1 MRKQS
6 IDKLHAT
13 KMKRKKIMVT
23 GGSGDLGQS
32 LISKLVSN
40 GFDCVSISRKSN
52 KNQLVKNIRCDITN
66 FRKLNFVINK
76 FKPDIIIHL
85 AGITGNIACETN
97 PKKAFLTNVF
107 GTLNILKSSIKLKPK
122 IIFISTG
129 EIYGKT
135 KNKVSETILPK
146 PVNIYG
152 ITKMLSENLIL
163 NYSANCKTPAII
175 LRFSYCYD
183 ENFTKRGFSLMF
195 KKAINGE
202 KIQVFGGNQILDL
215 LHFNDAIDAIMKSIT
230 YNKTE
235 IFNIGSG
242 ETQSLISI
250 INKLKKIMNGDV
262 NYDLLPYR
270 GFEVKTCKLNINKA
284 RKNLKFK
291 PSIRLDDILHEMVS
305 KRYENRH
312 K

>member
-6 IDKLHAT
+6 KNKLYGT
-13 KMKRKKIMVT
+13 KMNKKKIIVT
-23 GGSGDLGQS
+23 GGSGDLGRV
-32 LISKLVSN
+32 LIPKLVSD
-40 GFDCVSISRKSN
+40 GFNCISISKKSSRN
-52 KNQLVKNIRCDITN
+52 KLVKNIKCDITN
-66 FRKLNFVINK
+66 FRKLNLVINK

-85 AGITGNIACETN
+85 AGLTGNIACETN

-135 KNKVSETILPK
+135 KNKVNENTLAK

-163 NYSANCKTPAII
+163 NYSTDYKTPAVI

-195 KKAINGE
+195 KKAISGE
-202 KIQVFGGNQILDL
+202 KIQIFGGDQILDL
-215 LHFNDAIDAIMKSIT
+215 LHFNDAVHAILKSIT
-230 YNKTE
+230 HNKTE

-242 ETQSLISI
+242 KTQSLISI
-250 INKLKKIMNGDV
+250 IHKLKKIMNNDV
-262 NYDLLPYR
+262 NYDLRPYR
-270 GFEVKTCKLNINKA
+270 GFEVRTCKLNINKA
-284 RKNLKFK
+284 KKNLKFK
-291 PSIRLDDILHEMVS
+291 PSIKLDSVLRRMVAKWS
-305 KRYENRH
+305 
-312 K
+312 

>member
-1 MRKQS
+1 MRKRS
-6 IDKLHAT
+6 VGKSHII
-13 KMKRKKIMVT
+13 KMKRKKILVT

-40 GFDCVSISRKSN
+40 GFDCISISKKSDGN
-52 KNQLVKNIRCDITN
+52 KLVNNIKCDITN
-66 FRKLNFVINK
+66 FRKLNFIINK

-85 AGITGNIACETN
+85 AGLTGNISCEAN

-107 GTLNILKSSIKLKPK
+107 GTLNVLKSSMKVKPK

-135 KNKVSETILPK
+135 KNKVSENTLPK

-175 LRFSYCYD
+175 LRLSYCYD

-195 KKAINGE
+195 KKAISGE
-202 KIQVFGGNQILDL
+202 KIQV
-215 LHFNDAIDAIMKSIT
+215 
-230 YNKTE
+230 
-235 IFNIGSG
+235 
-242 ETQSLISI
+242 
-250 INKLKKIMNGDV
+250 V
-262 NYDLLPYR
+262 WW
-270 GFEVKTCKLNINKA
+270 
-284 RKNLKFK
+284 
-291 PSIRLDDILHEMVS
+291 
-305 KRYENRH
+305 
-312 K
+312 

>member
-13 KMKRKKIMVT
+13 KMKRKKIIVT

-52 KNQLVKNIRCDITN
+52 RNKLVKNIKCDITN
-66 FRKLNFVINK
+66 FRKLNLIINK

-85 AGITGNIACETN
+85 AGLTGNIACETN

-135 KNKVSETILPK
+135 KNKVK
-146 PVNIYG
+146 
-152 ITKMLSENLIL
+152 
-163 NYSANCKTPAII
+163 
-175 LRFSYCYD
+175 
-183 ENFTKRGFSLMF
+183 
-195 KKAINGE
+195 
-202 KIQVFGGNQILDL
+202 
-215 LHFNDAIDAIMKSIT
+215 
-230 YNKTE
+230 
-235 IFNIGSG
+235 
-242 ETQSLISI
+242 
-250 INKLKKIMNGDV
+250 
-262 NYDLLPYR
+262 
-270 GFEVKTCKLNINKA
+270 
-284 RKNLKFK
+284 
-291 PSIRLDDILHEMVS
+291 
-305 KRYENRH
+305 
-312 K
+312 

>member
-6 IDKLHAT
+6 IDKLRT
-13 KMKRKKIMVT
+13 KKMERKKIIVT

-32 LISKLVSN
+32 LIPKLVSN
-40 GFDCVSISRKSN
+40 GFDCISISKKSN
-52 KNQLVKNIRCDITN
+52 RNKLVKNIKCDITN
-66 FRKLNFVINK
+66 FRKLNLVINK

-85 AGITGNIACETN
+85 AGLTGNIACESN

-135 KNKVSETILPK
+135 KNKVNENALPK

-163 NYSANCKTPAII
+163 KYSTNYKTPAVI

-195 KKAINGE
+195 KKAICGE
-202 KIQVFGGNQILDL
+202 KIQVFGGDQILDL
-215 LHFNDAIDAIMKSIT
+215 LHFNDAIHAILKSIT

-242 ETQSLISI
+242 KTQSLISI
-250 INKLKKIMNGDV
+250 INKLKKIMNNDV
-262 NYDLLPYR
+262 KYALRPYR
-270 GFEVKTCKLNINKA
+270 GFEVRTCKLNINKA
-284 RKNLKFK
+284 KKNLKFK
-291 PSIRLDDILHEMVS
+291 PSMKLDDILHKMVS
-305 KRYENRH
+305 KWS
-312 K
+312 

>member
-6 IDKLHAT
+6 KNKLYGT
-13 KMKRKKIMVT
+13 KMNKKKIIVT
-23 GGSGDLGQS
+23 GGSGDLGQA
-32 LISKLVSN
+32 LIPKLVSD
-40 GFDCVSISRKSN
+40 GYDCISISKKSSRN
-52 KNQLVKNIRCDITN
+52 KLVKNVKCDITN
-66 FRKLNFVINK
+66 FRKLNLVINK

-85 AGITGNIACETN
+85 AGLTGNIACETN

-135 KNKVSETILPK
+135 KNKVNENALPK

-163 NYSANCKTPAII
+163 NYSTDYRTPAVI

-183 ENFTKRGFSLMF
+183 ENFTKRGFSSMF
-195 KKAINGE
+195 KKAISGE
-202 KIQVFGGNQILDL
+202 KIQIFGGDQILDL
-215 LHFNDAIDAIMKSIT
+215 LHFDDAVHAILKSIT

-242 ETQSLISI
+242 KSQSLISI
-250 INKLKKIMNGDV
+250 INKLKKIMNNDV
-262 NYDLLPYR
+262 NYTLLPYR
-270 GFEVKTCKLNINKA
+270 GFEVRTCKLNINKA
-284 RKNLKFK
+284 KKNLKFK
-291 PSIRLDDILHEMVS
+291 PSTKLDDILYKMVS
-305 KRYENRH
+305 KWS
-312 K
+312 

>member
-6 IDKLHAT
+6 KNKLYGT
-13 KMKRKKIMVT
+13 KMNKKKIIVT
-23 GGSGDLGQS
+23 GGSGDLGRA
-32 LISKLVSN
+32 LIPKLVSD
-40 GFDCVSISRKSN
+40 GFNCISISKKSSRN
-52 KNQLVKNIRCDITN
+52 KLVKNIKCDITN
-66 FRKLNFVINK
+66 FRKLNLIINK

-85 AGITGNIACETN
+85 AGLTGNIACETN

-135 KNKVSETILPK
+135 KNKVNENALPK

-163 NYSANCKTPAII
+163 NYSTDYRTPAII

-183 ENFTKRGFSLMF
+183 ENFTKRGFSSMF
-195 KKAINGE
+195 KKAISGE
-202 KIQVFGGNQILDL
+202 KIQIFGGDQILDL
-215 LHFNDAIDAIMKSIT
+215 LHFDDAVHAILKSIT

-242 ETQSLISI
+242 KSQSLISI
-250 INKLKKIMNGDV
+250 INKLKKIMNNDV
-262 NYDLLPYR
+262 NYTLLPYR
-270 GFEVKTCKLNINKA
+270 GFEVRTCKLNINKA
-284 RKNLKFK
+284 KKNLKFK
-291 PSIRLDDILHEMVS
+291 PSTKLDDILYKMVS
-305 KRYENRH
+305 KWS
-312 K
+312 

>member
-6 IDKLHAT
+6 KNKLYGT
-13 KMKRKKIMVT
+13 KMNKKKIIVT
-23 GGSGDLGQS
+23 GGSGDLGQA
-32 LISKLVSN
+32 LIPKLVSD
-40 GFDCVSISRKSN
+40 GFNCISISKKSSRN
-52 KNQLVKNIRCDITN
+52 KLVKNVKCDITN
-66 FRKLNFVINK
+66 FRKLNLVINK

-85 AGITGNIACETN
+85 AGLTGNIACETN

-135 KNKVSETILPK
+135 KNKVNENTVPK

-163 NYSANCKTPAII
+163 NYSADCKTPAII

-183 ENFTKRGFSLMF
+183 ENFTRRGFSLMF

-202 KIQVFGGNQILDL
+202 KIQVFGGDQILDL
-215 LHFNDAIDAIMKSIT
+215 LHFNDAVHAILKSIT
-230 YNKTE
+230 HNKTE

-242 ETQSLISI
+242 KTQSLISI
-250 INKLKKIMNGDV
+250 IHKLKKIMNNDV
-262 NYDLLPYR
+262 NYDLRPYR
-270 GFEVKTCKLNINKA
+270 GFEVRTCRLNINKA
-284 RKNLKFK
+284 KKNLKFK
-291 PSIRLDDILHEMVS
+291 PTINLDAILRRMVAKWS
-305 KRYENRH
+305 
-312 K
+312 

>member
-1 MRKQS
+1 
-6 IDKLHAT
+6 
-13 KMKRKKIMVT
+13 MKRKKILVT

-40 GFDCVSISRKSN
+40 GFDCISISKKSDGN
-52 KNQLVKNIRCDITN
+52 KLVNNIKCDITN
-66 FRKLNFVINK
+66 FRKLNFIINK

-85 AGITGNIACETN
+85 AGLTGNISCEAN

-107 GTLNILKSSIKLKPK
+107 GTLNVLKSSMKVKPK

-135 KNKVSETILPK
+135 KNKVSENTLPK

-175 LRFSYCYD
+175 LRLSYCYD

-195 KKAINGE
+195 KKAISGE
-202 KIQVFGGNQILDL
+202 KIQVFGGDQILDL
-215 LHFNDAIDAIMKSIT
+215 LHFNDAVHAILKSIT
-230 YNKTE
+230 HNKTE

-242 ETQSLISI
+242 KTQSLISI
-250 INKLKKIMNGDV
+250 INKLKKIMNNDV
-262 NYDLLPYR
+262 NYDLRPYR
-270 GFEVKTCKLNINKA
+270 GFEVRTCKLNINKA
-284 RKNLKFK
+284 KKNLKFK
-291 PSIRLDDILHEMVS
+291 PAINLDVILRRMVAKWS
-305 KRYENRH
+305 
-312 K
+312 

>member
-6 IDKLHAT
+6 MNKLYAT

-40 GFDCVSISRKSN
+40 GFDCLSISRKSN
-52 KNQLVKNIRCDITN
+52 RNKLVKNIKCDITN

-85 AGITGNIACETN
+85 AGLTGNIACETN

-135 KNKVSETILPK
+135 KNKVSETTLPK

-175 LRFSYCYD
+175 LRLSYCYD

-195 KKAINGE
+195 KKAISGE
-202 KIQVFGGNQILDL
+202 KIQVFGGNQIVDL
-215 LHFNDAIDAIMKSIT
+215 LHFNDAIHAILKSIT

-242 ETQSLISI
+242 EPQSLISI
-250 INKLKKIMNGDV
+250 INKLKKIMNKDV

-291 PSIRLDDILHEMVS
+291 PSIRLDSILRRMVS
-305 KRYENRH
+305 R
-312 K
+312 

>member
-6 IDKLHAT
+6 VDKLHTT
-13 KMKRKKIMVT
+13 KMKKIIVT

-32 LISKLVSN
+32 LIPKLVSN
-40 GFDCVSISRKSN
+40 GFDCISISKKSN
-52 KNQLVKNIRCDITN
+52 RNKLVKNIKCDITN
-66 FRKLNFVINK
+66 FQKLNLVINK

-85 AGITGNIACETN
+85 AGLTGNIACETN

-135 KNKVSETILPK
+135 KNKVNENALPK

-163 NYSANCKTPAII
+163 NYSTDYKTPAVI

-183 ENFTKRGFSLMF
+183 ENFTKRGFSSMF
-195 KKAINGE
+195 KKAISGE
-202 KIQVFGGNQILDL
+202 KIQIFGGDQILDL
-215 LHFNDAIDAIMKSIT
+215 LHFDDAVHAILKSIT

-242 ETQSLISI
+242 KSQSLISI
-250 INKLKKIMNGDV
+250 INKLKKIMNNDV
-262 NYDLLPYR
+262 NYTLRPYR
-270 GFEVKTCKLNINKA
+270 GFEVRTCKLNINKA
-284 RKNLKFK
+284 KKNLKFK
-291 PSIRLDDILHEMVS
+291 PSTKLDDILYKMVS
-305 KRYENRH
+305 KWS
-312 K
+312 

>member
-1 MRKQS
+1 MNK
-6 IDKLHAT
+6 
-13 KMKRKKIMVT
+13 KKIIVT
-23 GGSGDLGQS
+23 GGSGDLGQA
-32 LISKLVSN
+32 LIPKLVSDGYN
-40 GFDCVSISRKSN
+40 CISISKKSSRN
-52 KNQLVKNIRCDITN
+52 KLVKNIKCDITN
-66 FRKLNFVINK
+66 FQKLNLVINK

-85 AGITGNIACETN
+85 AGLTGNIACETN

-122 IIFISTG
+122 IIFVSTG

-135 KNKVSETILPK
+135 KNKVNENALPK

-163 NYSANCKTPAII
+163 NYSADYKTPAVI

-183 ENFTKRGFSLMF
+183 ENFTKRGFSSMF
-195 KKAINGE
+195 KKAISGE
-202 KIQVFGGNQILDL
+202 KIQIFGGDQILDL
-215 LHFNDAIDAIMKSIT
+215 LHFNDAIHAILKSIT

-250 INKLKKIMNGDV
+250 INKLKKIMNNDV
-262 NYDLLPYR
+262 NYALRPYR

-284 RKNLKFK
+284 KKNLKFK
-291 PSIRLDDILHEMVS
+291 PSTKLDDILYKMVL
-305 KRYENRH
+305 KWYQNGH

>member
-6 IDKLHAT
+6 KNKLYGT
-13 KMKRKKIMVT
+13 KMNKKKIIVT
-23 GGSGDLGQS
+23 GGSGDLGQA
-32 LISKLVSN
+32 LIPKLVSD
-40 GFDCVSISRKSN
+40 GYDCISISKKSSRN
-52 KNQLVKNIRCDITN
+52 KLVKNIKCDITN
-66 FRKLNFVINK
+66 FQKLNLVINK

-85 AGITGNIACETN
+85 AGLTGNIACETN

-122 IIFISTG
+122 IIFVSTG

-135 KNKVSETILPK
+135 KNKVNENALPK

-163 NYSANCKTPAII
+163 NYSADYKTPTVI

-183 ENFTKRGFSLMF
+183 ENFTKRGFSSMF
-195 KKAINGE
+195 KKAISGE
-202 KIQVFGGNQILDL
+202 KIQIFGGDQILDL
-215 LHFNDAIDAIMKSIT
+215 LHFNDAIHAILKSIT

-250 INKLKKIMNGDV
+250 INKLKKIMNNDV
-262 NYDLLPYR
+262 NYALRPYR

-284 RKNLKFK
+284 KKNLKFK
-291 PSIRLDDILHEMVS
+291 PSTKLDDILYKMVS
-305 KRYENRH
+305 KWS
-312 K
+312 

>member
-13 KMKRKKIMVT
+13 KMKRKKIMIT

-52 KNQLVKNIRCDITN
+52 RNKLVNNIKCDITN
-66 FRKLNFVINK
+66 FRKLNLIINK
-76 FKPDIIIHL
+76 FEPDIIIHL
-85 AGITGNIACETN
+85 AGLTGNIACETN

-135 KNKVSETILPK
+135 KNKVNENALPK

-163 NYSANCKTPAII
+163 NYSTDYKTPAVI

-183 ENFTKRGFSLMF
+183 ENFTKRGFSSMF
-195 KKAINGE
+195 KKAISGE
-202 KIQVFGGNQILDL
+202 KIQIFGGDQILDL
-215 LHFNDAIDAIMKSIT
+215 LHFDDAVHAILKSIT

-242 ETQSLISI
+242 KSQSLISI
-250 INKLKKIMNGDV
+250 INKLKKIMNNDV
-262 NYDLLPYR
+262 NYTLQPYR
-270 GFEVKTCKLNINKA
+270 GFEVRTCKLNINKA
-284 RKNLKFK
+284 KKNLKFK
-291 PSIRLDDILHEMVS
+291 PSTKLDDILYKMVS
-305 KRYENRH
+305 KWS
-312 K
+312 

>member
-1 MRKQS
+1 MRKQLV
-6 IDKLHAT
+6 DKPHAT
-13 KMKRKKIMVT
+13 KMKRKKIIVI

-32 LISKLVSN
+32 LIPKLVSN
-40 GFDCVSISRKSN
+40 GFDCMSISRKSN
-52 KNQLVKNIRCDITN
+52 RNKLVKNVKCDITN
-66 FRKLNFVINK
+66 FRKLNLIINK

-85 AGITGNIACETN
+85 AGLTGNIACETN
-97 PKKAFLTNVF
+97 PKKAFLANVF

-135 KNKVSETILPK
+135 KNRVKENVLPN

-152 ITKMLSENLIL
+152 ITKMLAENLIL
-163 NYSANCKTPAII
+163 NYSTNYKTPAII

-195 KKAINGE
+195 KKAISGE
-202 KIQVFGGNQILDL
+202 KIQVFGGDQILDL
-215 LHFNDAIDAIMKSIT
+215 LHFNDAVHAILKSIT

-242 ETQSLISI
+242 KTQSLISI
-250 INKLKKIMNGDV
+250 IHKLKKIMNNDV
-262 NYDLLPYR
+262 NYDLRPYR
-270 GFEVKTCKLNINKA
+270 GFEVRTCKLNINKA
-284 RKNLKFK
+284 KKNLKFK
-291 PSIRLDDILHEMVS
+291 PSIKLDSILRRMVAKWS
-305 KRYENRH
+305 
-312 K
+312 

>member
-1 MRKQS
+1 
-6 IDKLHAT
+6 
-13 KMKRKKIMVT
+13 MKRKKIMVT

-52 KNQLVKNIRCDITN
+52 RNKLVKNIKCDITN
-66 FRKLNFVINK
+66 FRKLNLIINK

-85 AGITGNIACETN
+85 AGLTGNIACETN

-135 KNKVSETILPK
+135 KNKASENALPK

-152 ITKMLSENLIL
+152 ITKMLAENLIL
-163 NYSANCKTPAII
+163 NYSSDYKTPAII
-175 LRFSYCYD
+175 LRLSYCYD

-195 KKAINGE
+195 KKAISGE
-202 KIQVFGGNQILDL
+202 KIQVFGGDQILDL
-215 LHFNDAIDAIMKSIT
+215 LHFNDAVHAILKSIT
-230 YNKTE
+230 HNKTE

-242 ETQSLISI
+242 KTQSLISI
-250 INKLKKIMNGDV
+250 IHKLKKIMNNDV
-262 NYDLLPYR
+262 NYDLRPYR
-270 GFEVKTCKLNINKA
+270 GFEVRTCRLNINKA
-284 RKNLKFK
+284 KKNLKFK
-291 PSIRLDDILHEMVS
+291 PTINLDAILRRMVAKWS
-305 KRYENRH
+305 
-312 K
+312 

>member
-1 MRKQS
+1 MRKQLV
-6 IDKLHAT
+6 DKLYAT
-13 KMKRKKIMVT
+13 KMKGKKIIVI
-23 GGSGDLGQS
+23 GGSGDLGQA
-32 LISKLVSN
+32 LIPKLLSN

-52 KNQLVKNIRCDITN
+52 RNKLVKNIKCDITN
-66 FRKLNFVINK
+66 FRKLNLIINK

-85 AGITGNIACETN
+85 AGLTGNIACETN

-135 KNKVSETILPK
+135 KNKVNENALPK

-163 NYSANCKTPAII
+163 NYSTDYKTPAVI

-183 ENFTKRGFSLMF
+183 ENFTKRGFSSMF
-195 KKAINGE
+195 KKAISGE
-202 KIQVFGGNQILDL
+202 KIQIFGGDQILDL
-215 LHFNDAIDAIMKSIT
+215 LHFDDAVHAILKSIT

-242 ETQSLISI
+242 KSQSLISI
-250 INKLKKIMNGDV
+250 INKLKKIMNNDV
-262 NYDLLPYR
+262 NYTLLPYR
-270 GFEVKTCKLNINKA
+270 GFEVRTCKLNINKA
-284 RKNLKFK
+284 KKNLKFK
-291 PSIRLDDILHEMVS
+291 PSTKLDDILYKMVS
-305 KRYENRH
+305 KWS
-312 K
+312 

>member
-1 MRKQS
+1 MRKQLV
-6 IDKLHAT
+6 DKPHAT
-13 KMKRKKIMVT
+13 KMKRKKIIVI

-32 LISKLVSN
+32 LIPKLVSN
-40 GFDCVSISRKSN
+40 GFDCISISRKSN
-52 KNQLVKNIRCDITN
+52 RNKLVKNVKCDITN
-66 FRKLNFVINK
+66 FRKLNLIINK

-85 AGITGNIACETN
+85 AGLTGNIACETN
-97 PKKAFLTNVF
+97 PKKAFLANVF

-135 KNKVSETILPK
+135 KNRVKENVLPN

-152 ITKMLSENLIL
+152 ITKMLAENLIL
-163 NYSANCKTPAII
+163 NYSTNYKTPAII

-195 KKAINGE
+195 KKAISGE
-202 KIQVFGGNQILDL
+202 KIQVFGGDQILDL
-215 LHFNDAIDAIMKSIT
+215 LHFNDAVHAILKSIT

-242 ETQSLISI
+242 KTQSLISI
-250 INKLKKIMNGDV
+250 INKLKKIMNNDV
-262 NYDLLPYR
+262 NYDLRPYR
-270 GFEVKTCKLNINKA
+270 GFEVRTCKLNINKA
-284 RKNLKFK
+284 KKNLKFK
-291 PSIRLDDILHEMVS
+291 PATNLDAILRKMVS
-305 KRYENRH
+305 KWS
-312 K
+312 

>member
-1 MRKQS
+1 MN
-6 IDKLHAT
+6 KLYAT

-40 GFDCVSISRKSN
+40 GFDCLSISRKSN
-52 KNQLVKNIRCDITN
+52 RNKLVKNIKCDITN

-85 AGITGNIACETN
+85 AGLTGNIACETN

-135 KNKVSETILPK
+135 KNKVSETTLPK

-175 LRFSYCYD
+175 LRLSYCYD

-195 KKAINGE
+195 KKAISGE
-202 KIQVFGGNQILDL
+202 KIQVFGGNQIVDL
-215 LHFNDAIDAIMKSIT
+215 LHFNDAIHAILKSIT

-242 ETQSLISI
+242 EPQSLISI
-250 INKLKKIMNGDV
+250 INKLKKIMNKDV

-291 PSIRLDDILHEMVS
+291 PSIRLDSILRRMVS
-305 KRYENRH
+305 R
-312 K
+312 